1 VRVTIPRVRR
11 LVVAVFCLAILALPG
26 AALGA
31 LPFRAMLV
39 ASTHTP
45 KVNSNWFYVVSVTDR
60 HGKLV
65 KATITTRILD
75 PLGGVHP
82 VEFGCCKKNVVNH
95 PFTGVFGD
103 SVIFPLAAKGFRVSF
118 QVVIHALGVTQV
130 LKYWVKP
137 A

>member
-1 VRVTIPRVRR
+1 MRR
-11 LVVAVFCLAILALPG
+11 LFVVVLCLAVLALPG
-26 AALGA
+26 AVLGA
-31 LPFRAMLV
+31 PPFRATLV
-39 ASTHTP
+39 ASTHAP
-45 KVNSNWFYVVSVTDR
+45 KVSSNWFYVVSVTDR
-60 HGKLV
+60 HGKLI

-103 SVIFPLAAKGFRVSF
+103 FVTFPLAAKGFKVSF
-118 QVVIHALGVTQV
+118 QVVIHALGGTQV

-137 A
+137 T

>member
-1 VRVTIPRVRR
+1 MRLRVA
-11 LVVAVFCLAILALPG
+11 LLCLAALALPG

-31 LPFRAMLV
+31 PPFRAAIV

-60 HGKLV
+60 HGKLIP
-65 KATITTRILD
+65 ATITTRIVD
-75 PLGGVHP
+75 PVGGVHP
-82 VEFGCCKKNVVNH
+82 VEFGCCKKNIVNH

-103 SVIFPLAAKGFRVSF
+103 FVTFPLAAKGFKVSV
-118 QVVIHALGVTQV
+118 QVVIRALGATQV

-137 A
+137 G